1 MTIAPTLP
9 TPPRP
14 VLPARSLRARWR
26 LTMIVGMNALVLLV
40 VASAVLITA
49 LEERHNLT
57 RLHAMI
63 ATQIDAA
70 AQNAVTS
77 LQTALTA
84 AGTDPAALERLRALN
99 PALTRVSVVAADG
112 HTLAVVPDGEPRDW
126 GDALALQAVL
136 ASHNPFQ
143 SMNDGELVLAVPT
156 PDGAGAIIAEADPQQ
171 FFAAAL
177 ATAHG
182 SAGYAYFVTE
192 DGTLLATAPR
202 QTIDASIHPADFA
215 LLRDVNQGHIGMRV
229 YKGLAG
235 RWAVG
240 DAQHA
245 TSAGFIIITET
256 SLSTF
261 AAPVVR
267 LLGLWG
273 LALVLTA
280 AVGEWLIRRN
290 QRTVSGPLN
299 VLHTGARAVT
309 GGDYRYRVR
318 MPPYTDREFVE
329 LAAIFNQMVERMA
342 SSQKQIDAYSH
353 NLQELV
359 DQRARELA
367 RKASELERAAGITHA
382 LTPLL
387 DPRLLTDVA
396 TELICER
403 FGVYH
408 AEIMLVDADTSA
420 LVPAPSHHTPARDRV
435 LLQDAPH
442 NVLAWVG
449 RHGQLYYVPDTTRE
463 PRYLPSV
470 DTPASRCA
478 LIIPIHF
485 EGNVTGVLNLEADHR
500 DAFARDEMEVLRSL
514 ADEIGAAMHNA
525 QAFTALETANRDLA
539 QATLHANQ
547 ANTLKSRFLNSA
559 AHRLR
564 GPLNTMI
571 GYSETMLSGVYGTLP
586 EPVLERQRYVVEQGR
601 GLQALI
607 EDMFDLSTIETGE
620 MQLNY
625 QWVRLTPLLEEIMN
639 AARALHQAGYP
650 DHDLTLRLDL
660 MHLTAPL
667 PPLWADL
674 ERLRYMLITLMSN
687 AVKFTPAGE
696 IVLSA
701 YCDNEDDTIHI
712 SVRDTGPGINED
724 RLRYVFEPFQHKRGE
739 PDTDER
745 GTGLGLPVSR
755 LLAMRHGGDLTVTST
770 LGEGSTFTLT
780 LPRQAHGAPPPP
792 EADR

>member
-1 MTIAPTLP
+1 MTMAPTLP
-9 TPPRP
+9 TPPKP
-14 VLPARSLRARWR
+14 TLPGRSLRARWR
-26 LTMIVGMNALVLLV
+26 LTMIVGMNALILLV
-40 VASAVLITA
+40 VACAVLITA
-49 LEERHNLT
+49 LEERQSLI

-63 ATQIDAA
+63 ATQVDAA

-77 LQTALTA
+77 LQTALTS

-99 PALTRVSVVAADG
+99 PALARISVVAVDG
-112 HTLAVVPDGEPRDW
+112 HTVAVVPDSEPRDW
-126 GDALALQAVL
+126 GDALALEAVL
-136 ASHNPFQ
+136 ASHDSFQ
-143 SMNDGELVLAVPT
+143 SIMDGELVLAVPA

-177 ATAHG
+177 TTIRG

-192 DGTLLATAPR
+192 DGALLATVPG
-202 QTIDASIHPADFA
+202 QTVDTGVHPADFA
-215 LLRDVNQGHIGMRV
+215 LLRDVLQGGEGTRL

-235 RWAVG
+235 RWVVG
-240 DAQHA
+240 HAEHA
-245 TSAGFIIITET
+245 TSAGFIIIAET

-261 AAPVVR
+261 ATPVVR
-267 LLGLWG
+267 LVGLWG

-290 QRTVSGPLN
+290 QRTVSSPLHA
-299 VLHTGARAVT
+299 LQTGAHAVA
-309 GGDYRYRVR
+309 GGDYRYRLR
-318 MPPYTDREFVE
+318 MPADTDREFVE
-329 LAAIFNQMVERMA
+329 LAAIFNQMVERLA
-342 SSQKQIDAYSH
+342 SSQKQIDAYSQD
-353 NLQELV
+353 LQELV

-367 RKASELERAAGITHA
+367 RKASELERATGITRA
-382 LTPLL
+382 LAPLL
-387 DPRLLTDVA
+387 DPRLLTDRA
-396 TELICER
+396 IDLICER

-408 AEIMLVDADTSA
+408 AEVLLVDTDTNA
-420 LVPAPSHHTPARDRV
+420 IVPAPSYYKPARERL

-442 NVLAWVG
+442 SVIAWVG

-470 DTPASRCA
+470 DAPASRCA
-478 LIIPIHF
+478 LIIPMHF
-485 EGNVTGVLNLEADHR
+485 EGSVIGVLNLEADHR
-500 DAFARDEMEVLRSL
+500 DAFTRDEMEVLSTL

-571 GYSETMLSGVYGTLP
+571 GYSETMLSGVYGALP
-586 EPVLERQRYVVEQGR
+586 EPVLERQRYVVDQGR

-639 AARALHQAGYP
+639 AARALHQAGYA

-667 PPLWADL
+667 PPLWVDL
-674 ERLRYMLITLMSN
+674 DRLRYMLMTLMSN

-696 IVLSA
+696 IVVSA
-701 YCDNEDDTIHI
+701 HCDDDTIHI
-712 SVRDTGPGINED
+712 SVRDTGPGISED
-724 RLRYVFEPFQHKRGE
+724 RVRYVFEPFQHKRGE
-739 PDTDER
+739 PESDER
-745 GTGLGLPVSR
+745 GTGLGLSVSR

-770 LGEGSTFTLT
+770 IGQGSTFTLS

-792 EADR
+792 EDE